1 MTHRK
6 LTKPLKEMEQ
16 LALKENLIQNEEALV
31 SQHFISRKQV
41 EKTTS
46 SKHVTSCGLGII
58 TYR

>member
-1 MTHRK
+1 
-6 LTKPLKEMEQ
+6 MEQ